1 MEPLDAPDPFE
12 FPLPWG
18 GPKSGGTQ
26 AGAGSGWL
34 GGVTGGGGT
43 LSPEFDELEEDG
55 CACGDSGTRTCRF
68 QVDLGVIA
76 GMLWAPITPL
86 AASWSFTAWSTYG
99 TIAAPS
105 RFRLVDCDCV
115 LATLA
120 LLWECIVRL
129 DEPAA
134 GAAVDRFAKR
144 KCRSRF
150 CAETMLVAWLSA
162 VFTADT
168 S

>member
-1 MEPLDAPDPFE
+1 MEPADVPVPFPP
-12 FPLPWG
+12 FWDGFKIGSKTG
-18 GPKSGGTQ
+18 GFGG
-26 AGAGSGWL
+26 L
-34 GGVTGGGGT
+34 GGVTGAGGA
-43 LSPEFDELEEDG
+43 LSPEFDELDADG

-115 LATLA
+115 LATFA
-120 LLWECIVRL
+120 LL
-129 DEPAA
+129 
-134 GAAVDRFAKR
+134 
-144 KCRSRF
+144 
-150 CAETMLVAWLSA
+150 
-162 VFTADT
+162 
-168 S
+168 